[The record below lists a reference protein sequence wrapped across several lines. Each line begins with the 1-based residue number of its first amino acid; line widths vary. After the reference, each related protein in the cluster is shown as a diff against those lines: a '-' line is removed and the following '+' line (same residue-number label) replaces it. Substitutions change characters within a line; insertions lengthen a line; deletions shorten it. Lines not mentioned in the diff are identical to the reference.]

1 MLRMNA
7 SPLCRG
13 PLVASFFAVVLAGC
27 HGHTGPQT
35 QPTASAAVAAS
46 TVPAAPPAAAA
57 SSVATPERITYRFTS
72 DGSTITVVGNNAK
85 GKREGVFGKFAG
97 TIVVANA
104 NPESVSVTV
113 DIDMTS
119 LQMGDPAL
127 TALLKSRRFF
137 DVAKYPTGRFVSTGA
152 RAGGESG
159 ATDTVTGNLDLHG
172 VTKTIDIPASVQVD
186 VGWVLVDAEF
196 SIRLNEFGLV
206 NPGSAGDRVND
217 TAVID
222 LLVRATRT

>member
-1 MLRMNA
+1 MNA

-27 HGHTGPQT
+27 HGHTGPPS
-35 QPTASAAVAAS
+35 QPTASAAAAAS
-46 TVPAAPPAAAA
+46 AVPAAPPAA
-57 SSVATPERITYRFTS
+57 VATPERITYRFTS
-72 DGSTITVVGNNAK
+72 DGSTVTVVGSDAK

-127 TALLKSRRFF
+127 TAELKSRHFF
-137 DVAKYPTGRFVSTGA
+137 DVAKYPKARFVSTAA
-152 RAGGESG
+152 RAGGEPG

-206 NPGSAGDRVND
+206 NPGSAGDRIND
-217 TAVID
+217 KVVID